1 MVRMRLIAVTLAC
14 LLLMGAAAADAALA
28 SKGELVNSEGKAL
41 VKNKFKGVIGATAV
55 ETTGGRSVKCK
66 AGTASGV
73 ETSKTEGEQ
82 TITYKECKSSVEGV
96 SCNSPGQGSGV
107 IELKEVKLST
117 LPAKF
122 PGDMPLTYILRAS
135 ATECAGVKGE
145 IKGSYLSPVPSEGK
159 LSTTYTF
166 VSKQTKGVQEPS
178 EYENTK
184 GEKVKFA
191 FEAALSGSELF
202 EKAGVSGI
210 EEFTFEESAEFI

>member
-1 MVRMRLIAVTLAC
+1 MLRMRIIVVTLAS
-14 LLLMGAAAADAALA
+14 LLLVGAAMADTSLA

-41 VKNKFKGVIGATAV
+41 VKNKFKGVLGETVI
-55 ETTGGRSVKCK
+55 ETTGSKGVKCK
-66 AGTASGV
+66 SGTAVGV

-82 TITYKECKSSVEGV
+82 TATFKECKSSQEGA
-96 SCNSPGQGSGV
+96 SCKSPGQSTGV

-135 ATECAGVKGE
+135 SVECGSVKGQ

-159 LSTTYTF
+159 LSTTYSF
-166 VSKQTKGVQEPS
+166 IAKQTKGVQEPS
-178 EYENTK
+178 EFENTK
-184 GEKVKFA
+184 GEIEKFSV
-191 FEAALSGSELF
+191 EAQLGPLEVF
-202 EKAGVSGI
+202 EKAGVSSK